1 MDINQIELFSKQLEL
16 FDRNWEVLENKEKTS
31 KKVDDILLKNK
42 ISYRYWDYYIYE
54 IEKIN
59 WKIRS
64 LKFEFKQKKFEVFID
79 YNFIKDRKTIID
91 FTETN
96 KEDRESIVDIIK
108 IENLKINKIRQK
120 VQNWYWELKTSVN
133 YFNYLW
139 ISTKF
144 LEDNLNI
151 FLKKYHLN

>member
-1 MDINQIELFSKQLEL
+1 MDINQKELFSKQLEL
-16 FDRNWEVLENKEKTS
+16 FDENWEVLENKENTS

-54 IEKIN
+54 IEKNN
-59 WKIRS
+59 WKIKS
-64 LKFEFKQKKFEVFID
+64 LKIEFKWKKFEVFID
-79 YNFIKDRKTIID
+79 YDIIKDRKTIIN

-108 IENLKINKIRQK
+108 IEKLKINKIRQK
-120 VQNWYWELKTSVN
+120 AQNWYWEFKTSVN

-139 ISTKF
+139 IFAKN